1 MRLADAMKTNRIRQ
15 IDIIKAMNKRYGG
28 IAMQPSRL
36 SMVVNGVTAPTDEQR
51 KRMRVV
57 LQSDLGIPADLV
69 DSIN

>member
-15 IDIIKAMNKRYGG
+15 IDIIKAMN
-28 IAMQPSRL
+28 MQPSRL

-69 DSIN
+69 DSINELRKK